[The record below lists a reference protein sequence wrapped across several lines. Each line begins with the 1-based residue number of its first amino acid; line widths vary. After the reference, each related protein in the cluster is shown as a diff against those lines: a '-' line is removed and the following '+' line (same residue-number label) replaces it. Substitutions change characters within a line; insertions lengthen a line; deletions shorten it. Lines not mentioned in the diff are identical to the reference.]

1 MSFNSMKT
9 LAFACNEIKYGPPP
23 PKKNTKKQTKNKQL
37 NKTKLNKTKT
47 VKDV

>member
-1 MSFNSMKT
+1 MPFNSMKT
-9 LAFACNEIKYGPPP
+9 LAFACNEIKYGPP

-47 VKDV
+47 IKDV